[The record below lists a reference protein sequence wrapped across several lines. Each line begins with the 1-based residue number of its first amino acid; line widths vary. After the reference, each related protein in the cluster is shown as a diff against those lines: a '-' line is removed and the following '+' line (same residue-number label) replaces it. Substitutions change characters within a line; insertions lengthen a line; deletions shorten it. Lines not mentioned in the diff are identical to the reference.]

1 MTDTIDA
8 GELLFEETARM
19 LSAAIARLVGA

>member
-8 GELLFEETARM
+8 GGLLFEETAHM

>member
-1 MTDTIDA
+1 MTDTINA
-8 GELLFEETARM
+8 SKLLFEETARM